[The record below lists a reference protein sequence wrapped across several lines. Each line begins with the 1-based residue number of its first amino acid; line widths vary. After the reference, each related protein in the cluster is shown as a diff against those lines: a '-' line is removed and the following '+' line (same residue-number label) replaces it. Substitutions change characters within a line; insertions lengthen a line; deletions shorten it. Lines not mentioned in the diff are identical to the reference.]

1 MFCLQHCTLEQPR
14 KLQSQT
20 PLNFQCGVFKTE
32 KSKTI
37 PVAVIPCPRMY
48 IFLKIFFISQFLHR
62 STFLNQI
69 CTKSLIKRQ
78 PYMHFFPSRLALTCL
93 RNSSSL
99 PLTWHLSWV
108 LRAMRSVGQSWL
120 LAHKEAAVNLSS
132 AMAHKKSAAG
142 MQNCASSEKNGCS

>member
-1 MFCLQHCTLEQPR
+1 M
-14 KLQSQT
+14 
-20 PLNFQCGVFKTE
+20 V
-32 KSKTI
+32 
-37 PVAVIPCPRMY
+37 
-48 IFLKIFFISQFLHR
+48 FLKLRKAKQFLLHSSPALECTFFSGSFSSLSFFIDQSI
-62 STFLNQI
+62 FLNQI
-69 CTKSLIKRQ
+69 CTKSLIKHQ

-108 LRAMRSVGQSWL
+108 LRAMKSVGQSWL

-142 MQNCASSEKNGCS
+142 MQNCASSEKKWVFIGASLEFPPLSLCMCFREYRG